1 VHFAVCQIATR
12 RLAGVIAT
20 ATGATPDAVYDELTG
35 HMVPNSHMA
44 AAGIVALSRAQER
57 GYTFADAG

>member
-1 VHFAVCQIATR
+1 
-12 RLAGVIAT
+12 
-20 ATGATPDAVYDELTG
+20 
-35 HMVPNSHMA
+35 VPNSHMA